1 MGRVLVFLIQVFFT
15 VVVVSLA
22 LGNDTWLKWAGLV
35 VGLAMTFQTLVL
47 VAGYD
52 SKLVKKV

>member
-1 MGRVLVFLIQVFFT
+1 MGRVLVFLIQAFFT
-15 VVVVSLA
+15 FVVVSLA
-22 LGNDTWLKWAGLV
+22 LSDDTWLKWAGLV
-35 VGLAMTFQTLVL
+35 VGLAMTIQTLVL